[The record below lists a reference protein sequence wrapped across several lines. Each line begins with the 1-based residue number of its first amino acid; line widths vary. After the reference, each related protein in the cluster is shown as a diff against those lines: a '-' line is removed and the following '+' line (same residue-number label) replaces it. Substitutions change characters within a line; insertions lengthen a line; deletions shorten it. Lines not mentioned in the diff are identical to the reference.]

1 MIYAP
6 PRPANTVR
14 LTRTA
19 HHRPDTHTGIGVT
32 LQLYPA
38 SHMRK
43 TPERLLQ
50 IAALALD
57 MAPSCYL
64 MKTRTRNVAELRY
77 IGALLLRSHFPKV
90 TLNEIAAFF
99 GGMDHSSIMSGM
111 CRANKLICTG
121 DDRFLKKYNKALNSV
136 NIWLRKEAA

>member
-1 MIYAP
+1 
-6 PRPANTVR
+6 
-14 LTRTA
+14 
-19 HHRPDTHTGIGVT
+19 
-32 LQLYPA
+32 
-38 SHMRK
+38 MRK

-50 IAALALD
+50 IVALALD

-77 IGALLLRSHFPKV
+77 IGALLLRSHFPKI
-90 TLNEIAAFF
+90 TLNEIATFF